1 MDILSAVNAEW
12 LRNLTWIAAVA
23 AGVLLGLWRLRRPDL
38 AALGAVLVF
47 AVANTGAGIYV
58 LLHLSDP
65 RWGGEAHGRLTAP
78 TLGGTPVVGQYLRPL
93 DGLLSG
99 LANGVNQFND
109 AQAALPTA
117 AGFFASAGW
126 AFAIAVPLAIIS
138 LVVGFIVARHREAE
152 FARVRE
158 QVRDLSAE
166 VAELKKSLGTQTG

>member
-1 MDILSAVNAEW
+1 MDILSGVNAEW
-12 LRNLTWIAAVA
+12 LKNLTWIVAVA
-23 AGVLLGLWRLRRPDL
+23 AGLLLGLWRLRRPDL
-38 AALGAVLVF
+38 AVLGAVLVF

-65 RWGGEAHGRLTAP
+65 RWGGDAHGRLTAP

-109 AQAALPTA
+109 AQAALPA
-117 AGFFASAGW
+117 ATGFFASAGW
-126 AFAIAVPLAIIS
+126 AFALAVPLCILS
-138 LVVGFIVARHREAE
+138 LVVGFFVARRREAE
-152 FARVRE
+152 FARVRQ
-158 QVRDLSAE
+158 QVGELSAE